1 MYKQPPTQT
10 PTQLL
15 LMKFLS
21 CIFVQYHKEVV
32 MPKARKHQI
41 SLDAT
46 PYYHCVTRCVRR
58 AFLCGID
65 SVTGQS
71 FEHKRQWL
79 EDRILTLAQIFAIDV
94 AAYALANSGNHALK
108 AMPSAMKELWPPA
121 WPMWI

>member
-1 MYKQPPTQT
+1 
-10 PTQLL
+10 
-15 LMKFLS
+15 
-21 CIFVQYHKEVV
+21 

-58 AFLCGID
+58 AFLCGTD

-71 FEHKRQWL
+71 FEHRRQWL

-108 AMPSAMKELWPPA
+108 AKPSAMKELWPPA